1 MTRKAIRLAQLPL
14 AATAALVV
22 ALLWLP
28 GRRELSLHV
37 YLLVLGAFALLLL
50 ARTIRRATPVARTSP
65 FDSGLRRP
73 RPRRSGIEELERL
86 ERELTLSGT
95 TAFDVHL
102 RLRPHVRR
110 IAAYLLASRRG
121 IDLDGQPERARR
133 LLGEQAMAYAR
144 QSEAGMLHVNI
155 PTLGGE
161 AQVPFGGTK
170 GSGLGFHE
178 CGEAAFDFFTEERIV
193 YVAG

>member
-133 LLGEQAMAYAR
+133 LLGEQTWELAR
-144 QSEAGMLHVNI
+144 ADRPSPADRHA
-155 PTLGGE
+155 P
-161 AQVPFGGTK
+161 
-170 GSGLGFHE
+170 GLAP
-178 CGEAAFDFFTEERIV
+178 AALDEIVASLERL
-193 YVAG
+193 A